1 MFTLEEVVLAKNVTG
16 SSSSSMVSHDS
27 NGSHDI
33 SYHSSSNHNTIG
45 GKRNQNFNNKGK
57 KHQWNNGGR
66 KGGEGGIGSGG
77 NAGGDAQQRRWW
89 AAANRLASSEQCS
102 MFWRTIV
109 GLDGTLGSLG
119 YTYLSM
125 SFKFM
130 VHAQLWTTAESAP
143 WYNKAQ
149 TPSRLH
155 NNYNYYRHWS
165 RNTYF
170 LYHSF
175 VCGLVHS
182 HRCHFS
188 HNICTR

>member
-1 MFTLEEVVLAKNVTG
+1 
-16 SSSSSMVSHDS
+16 MVSHDS

-45 GKRNQNFNNKGK
+45 GKRNQNFKNKGK

-66 KGGEGGIGSGG
+66 KGGKGGIGSGG

-119 YTYLSM
+119 YTSLSM

-143 WYNKAQ
+143 DLIKPRPHHDYTTTTTTTVIEAAIH
-149 TPSRLH
+149 TFCIIPS
-155 NNYNYYRHWS
+155 YAD
-165 RNTYF
+165 
-170 LYHSF
+170 
-175 VCGLVHS
+175 
-182 HRCHFS
+182 
-188 HNICTR
+188 